1 MNAEIIA
8 VGSELLLGQI
18 ANTNGQYLSQELASI
33 GINVYR
39 HTVVGDNKKRMTS
52 AFQEACE
59 RADILFITGGLGP
72 TEDDLTK
79 EVTAELTGKRLMYH
93 QPTLDF
99 MKQFFK
105 QRKRT
110 MSENNKKQAHYTE
123 GSDVFYNRA
132 GLACGMAD
140 NYKDTLLILV
150 PGPPRELKH
159 MYENTIKPY
168 LLKELAGEFLVLSR
182 VLRFFDIGESRLEEE
197 LIDIIQAQTN
207 PTIAPLASDGEVTI
221 RLTAKAKTR
230 SEADV
235 LLDKVET
242 QIQQRVGKY
251 FYGRENETLPV
262 QVVKN
267 YGKKGVTLSAAES
280 LTGGWFAKQLVD
292 VAGASAMFEGSSTVY
307 SQSAKNKVL
316 GISHDLM
323 DKYGTISKEC
333 AEAMADKVR
342 LQYQTDIG
350 ISFTGAAGPEPLEG
364 KDPGTVWI
372 GISGPNGVTSYALN
386 LAGSRELIRRL
397 AVYYGC
403 WFLLKEKVVNK

>member
-18 ANTNGQYLSQELASI
+18 ANTNGQFLSQELAAV

-39 HTVVGDNKKRMTS
+39 HTVVGDNKPRMKS
-52 AFQEACE
+52 VLEEACE
-59 RADILFITGGLGP
+59 RVDVVFISGGLGP

-79 EVTAELTGKRLMYH
+79 EVVADLTGKRLMYH
-93 QPTLDF
+93 EPTLDN

-105 QRKRT
+105 QRKRV

-140 NYKDTLLILV
+140 KYKGTLFILL

-159 MYENTIKPY
+159 MYENEAKPY
-168 LLKELAGEFLVLSR
+168 LLKKMSGESLVLSR
-182 VLRFFDIGESRLEEE
+182 VLRFFNIGESRLEEE
-197 LIDIIQAQTN
+197 LIDLIKAQTN

-221 RLTAKAKTR
+221 RLTAKANTR
-230 SEADV
+230 SVADD
-235 LLDKVET
+235 LLDNIES
-242 QIQQRVGKY
+242 QIKLRVGKY
-251 FYGRENETLPV
+251 IYGRENETLPV
-262 QVVKN
+262 QVVKRF
-267 YGKKGVTLSAAES
+267 GDQKITLAAAES
-280 LTGGWFAKQLVD
+280 LTGGWFAKHIVD
-292 VAGASAMFEGSSTVY
+292 VSGASAMFEGSSTVY
-307 SQSAKNKVL
+307 SQSVKNKVL
-316 GISHDLM
+316 GISNDLM
-323 DKYGTISKEC
+323 NTYGTVSKEC
-333 AEAMADKVR
+333 AESMAEKVR

-350 ISFTGAAGPEPLEG
+350 ISFTGAAGPGALEG
-364 KDPGTVWI
+364 KLPGTVWI
-372 GISGPNGVTSYALN
+372 GIAGPHGVTSHELN
-386 LAGSRELIRRL
+386 LAGSREQIRRL